1 MKGKNAG
8 QKRKREMIVMT
19 NTMNCADTMNYS
31 NTSNYAFGTAG
42 NAAADNFY
50 SSNAVHANDVMDSSV
65 NRSYVRGKV
74 RHYLPI
80 AATVGWLVMWML
92 GHMSFFAVLGGILIA
107 VGVISA
113 LTCCPG
119 KMLLYPILC
128 IAGGFKI
135 CRAFVP
141 VYGLGD
147 LIAGIIGLYLGS
159 IVGAIISLG
168 VPAILTIR
176 KWNERCDAA
185 A

>member
-1 MKGKNAG
+1 
-8 QKRKREMIVMT
+8 MT
-19 NTMNCADTMNYS
+19 NTMNYTDTMNTI
-31 NTSNYAFGTAG
+31 NTSNCAYGTAATTPTE
-42 NAAADNFY
+42 NYHTANTA
-50 SSNAVHANDVMDSSV
+50 HANDVMD
-65 NRSYVRGKV
+65 NGTIRPYVRGKV
-74 RHYLPI
+74 RHFLPI

-92 GHMSFFAVLGGILIA
+92 GHMSFFAVLGGLLIA

-119 KMLLYPILC
+119 KLLLYPILC

-147 LIAGIIGLYLGS
+147 LIAGLIGLYLGS

-168 VPAILTIR
+168 LPAILTIR